1 MKKIYILEGWK
12 AYEGSN
18 LLGAFETRQLAE
30 SAKNLAEKML
40 SDGIFDNFEISE
52 SVLHAEIPA
61 WRKILKD
68 GWTVSKKRIRRL
80 KSRP

>member
-40 SDGIFDNFEISE
+40 SDGIFDSIFS
-52 SVLHAEIPA
+52 A
-61 WRKILKD
+61 K
-68 GWTVSKKRIRRL
+68 VSSMRRSPL
-80 KSRP
+80 GERF